1 MPPACHVWSLLERQ
15 EKGTQKKQK
24 IGAMLAT
31 SSCGDPFHSSDGKQK
46 QKQFMETT
54 DHVELTAPDRFSVI
68 PARRTK
74 AHSCPEKLHNKTD
87 MRFGS
92 INRVQHASASTLCK
106 SFHRV
111 FNLPIRKAF
120 TCLSCGMTLIY
131 VWRVGKRLTNTRDK
145 LLYQMPTFHDFK
157 THVVALLAVIVAH
170 RE

>member
-1 MPPACHVWSLLERQ
+1 MLIDCQNRKCNHAIHQCRLPVMCGAYLRGRKKEH
-15 EKGTQKKQK
+15 KKKQK

-74 AHSCPEKLHNKTD
+74 AHSRPEKLHNKTD

-92 INRVQHASASTLCK
+92 VNRVQHASASTLCK

-111 FNLPIRKAF
+111 FNLAIRKAF
-120 TCLSCGMTLIY
+120 TCLSRGMTLIY
-131 VWRVGKRLTNTRDK
+131 V
-145 LLYQMPTFHDFK
+145 
-157 THVVALLAVIVAH
+157 
-170 RE
+170 

>member
-74 AHSCPEKLHNKTD
+74 AHSRPEKLHNKTD

-106 SFHRV
+106 SF
-111 FNLPIRKAF
+111 
-120 TCLSCGMTLIY
+120 
-131 VWRVGKRLTNTRDK
+131 
-145 LLYQMPTFHDFK
+145 Q
-157 THVVALLAVIVAH
+157 
-170 RE
+170 